1 MGNKVS
7 TNKKLVWTIIA
18 LALLN
23 VATISTVFWR
33 IYYDDHGR
41 FERRHHERHSEN
53 PDGMKYFIKGKLNL
67 SDNQFAKFEVYDSI
81 FKVQSKQCFDK
92 MEEIRVVMLN
102 EMTSENPD
110 TAKLMAYS
118 SDLGQQHIILKK
130 RLIELYFSV
139 KSICTKEQQQKLSM
153 IFKNMIARDGLQSSL
168 RDMKRK
174 TDGCR
179 APKHE

>member
-1 MGNKVS
+1 MGNNVS

-23 VATISTVFWR
+23 IATISTVFWR
-33 IYYDDHGR
+33 IYYDDHDR
-41 FERRHHERHSEN
+41 FAKRHHERHSDN
-53 PDGMKYFIKGKLNL
+53 PNRMKYVIKDKLNL
-67 SDNQFAKFEVYDSI
+67 SDNQFAQFEEFDSV
-81 FKVQSKQCFDK
+81 FKQQSKRCFDR
-92 MEEIRVVMLN
+92 MEEIRGAMLN

-118 SDLGQQHIILKK
+118 GELGQQHIILKK
-130 RLIELYFSV
+130 HLIGMYFNL
-139 KSICTKEQQQKLSM
+139 KSICNKEQQQKLSS
-153 IFKNMIARDGLQSSL
+153 IFKNMIARDSMQPSL
-168 RDMKRK
+168 RGMKRK